1 MAHCTQLSHGWV
13 GDMMLVGIEGKT
25 AKCPLDSIFW
35 KADTHL
41 ELKDTDLVD
50 YRYL

>member
-1 MAHCTQLSHGWV
+1 MAHCTQLPHGWTGATMFV
-13 GDMMLVGIEGKT
+13 GFEGKT
-25 AKCPLDSIFW
+25 AKCPLDFDFG